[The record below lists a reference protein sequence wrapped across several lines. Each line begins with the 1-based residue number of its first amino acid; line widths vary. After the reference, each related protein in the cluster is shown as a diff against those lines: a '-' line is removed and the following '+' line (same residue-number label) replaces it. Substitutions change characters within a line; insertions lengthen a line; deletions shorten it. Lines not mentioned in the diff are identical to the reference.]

1 MWNKI
6 TLILLLLLV
15 SAVSLNAHP
24 LGNFTVS
31 NYSRV
36 EIEKNQIQLRC
47 VLDMAEIAAFQESQ
61 QIDADKNKVLSD
73 EELRAYL
80 EKLTPEYAA
89 NLKLFIDDQPVQL
102 QTAAK
107 NISLPPGAGN
117 LPTLRV
123 EWDFVAEISPG
134 AADAIR
140 RLRFENANYKERLG
154 WNEIVINRAAGI
166 NVFDSSAFGSA
177 LTDELKTYPED
188 MLSAPLTERAAEL
201 SFTTGSVVPADA
213 KTLQNR
219 NGSASAP
226 VRKDRLAE
234 LISVREITPAIV
246 LFGLALAFGLGAMHA
261 MSPGHGKTVVG
272 AYLVGSKGTVK
283 HAAFLGLTVTITH
296 TLGVFALGLITLF
309 ATQFILPERIM
320 PFLSFVSGL
329 LVLFIGLTLFKERLV
344 SALGYKTNHHHHDH
358 GDGHEH
364 GHEHGHG
371 HSHENNEHHAHDH
384 HGALV
389 HTHDGH
395 THSHLPP
402 EAVTWK
408 SLLALGISGGL
419 LPCPSALVLMLAA
432 INLNRIGYGLLLTLA
447 FSIGLAATLMCVG
460 LAFLYLGKLLDRPS
474 LGSNPIVK
482 ALPVFSAMVIAC
494 VGAIICYNSFY

>member
-6 TLILLLLLV
+6 SLIILSLFAF
-15 SAVSLNAHP
+15 AVSLDAHP

-31 NYSRV
+31 NYSRI
-36 EIEKNQIQLRC
+36 ELEKNQIHLRC

-61 QIDADKNKVLSD
+61 QIDADKNKVLSS
-73 EELRAYL
+73 EELGAYL
-80 EKLTPEYAA
+80 EKLTPEYLA
-89 NLKLFIDDQPVQL
+89 NLKLFIDDQPVQI

-123 EWDFVAEISPG
+123 EWDFAAEIPAG
-134 AADAIR
+134 AASAIR

-177 LTDELKTYPED
+177 LTDELKAYPED

-201 SFTTGSVVPADA
+201 SFTGGATVPADA
-213 KTLQNR
+213 KALQNR

-226 VRKDRLAE
+226 VQKDSLAD

-344 SALGYKTNHHHHDH
+344 SALGYKTTHHHHDH
-358 GDGHEH
+358 GDAHEH
-364 GHEHGHG
+364 GHEHGD
-371 HSHENNEHHAHDH
+371 EHHHHDH

-389 HTHDGH
+389 HTHDGQ

-432 INLNRIGYGLLLTLA
+432 INLNRVGYGLLLTLA
-447 FSIGLAATLMCVG
+447 FSFGLAATLMCVG

-474 LGSNPIVK
+474 IGSNPIVK
-482 ALPVFSAMVIAC
+482 ALPVFSAMVIAG
-494 VGAIICYNSFY
+494 VGAVICYNSL

>member
-1 MWNKI
+1 MSARKPNMWNKT
-6 TLILLLLLV
+6 TLILLFLFAF
-15 SAVSLNAHP
+15 AVSVNAHP

-31 NYSRV
+31 NYSRI
-36 EIEKNQIQLRC
+36 EIEKNQIRLRC

-61 QIDADKNKVLSD
+61 QIDADKNKVLSN
-73 EELRAYL
+73 EELGAYL
-80 EKLTPEYAA
+80 EKLTPEYVA
-89 NLKLFIDDQPVQL
+89 NLKLFVDDQSVPI
-102 QTAAK
+102 QTSAK

-123 EWDFVAEISPG
+123 EWDFVAEISASG
-134 AADAIR
+134 AKDAIR

-177 LTDELKTYPED
+177 LTDELRTYPDD

-201 SFTTGSVVPADA
+201 SFTGATVPAEVKA
-213 KTLQNR
+213 LQNR

-226 VRKDRLAE
+226 VEKDRLAE
-234 LISVREITPAIV
+234 LISVTEITPAIV

-358 GDGHEH
+358 GAAHEHDEQGHEH
-364 GHEHGHG
+364 
-371 HSHENNEHHAHDH
+371 HHHDH

-389 HTHDGH
+389 HTHDGQ

-432 INLNRIGYGLLLTLA
+432 INLGRLGYGLLLTLA
-447 FSIGLAATLMCVG
+447 FSFGLAATLMCVG

-474 LGSNPIVK
+474 IGSNPIVK

-494 VGAIICYNSFY
+494 VGAVICYNSFY

>member
-1 MWNKI
+1 
-6 TLILLLLLV
+6 
-15 SAVSLNAHP
+15 
-24 LGNFTVS
+24 
-31 NYSRV
+31 
-36 EIEKNQIQLRC
+36 NQLRLRC

-61 QIDADKNKVLSD
+61 QIDADKNKVLSS
-73 EELRAYL
+73 EELGAYL

-89 NLKLFIDDQPVQL
+89 NLKLFIDGQPVEI

-123 EWDFVAEISPG
+123 EWDFVAEIS
-134 AADAIR
+134 AAKDAVY

-166 NVFDSSAFGSA
+166 NVFDSSAYGSA
-177 LTDELKTYPED
+177 LTDELKTYPDD

-201 SFTTGSVVPADA
+201 SFTGSTVPADA

-234 LISVREITPAIV
+234 LISVTEITPAIV

-358 GDGHEH
+358 GDAHEH
-364 GHEHGHG
+364 GHD
-371 HSHENNEHHAHDH
+371 HHHHDH
-384 HGALV
+384 HDALV

-474 LGSNPIVK
+474 IGSNPIVK

-494 VGAIICYNSFY
+494 VGAVICYNSFY